1 MLLYIWLEEK
11 WGNEA
16 LGSITRFALQNKG
29 RWVAGWYSHGS
40 SLTNYPFIY
49 IGFSCV
55 QMTIDHCRP
64 CTTHSPCRPIMGQH
78 HGNHINSIQFLLAHP
93 RLFKLIAGWQHP
105 MLGWII
111 GVPMGPTGQFWY
123 PSILDIF
130 GSLREICGLE
140 FPTAS
145 AAVAPNDAPHLMA
158 TTSMAVMYYSWNA
171 GTSNV
176 VKTHKGKWH
185 LWYWS
190 GKHFWERNAQANQ
203 SGHIKRHIKTIVFT
217 WCIFWGSWWY
227 MLVNC

>member
-16 LGSITRFALQNKG
+16 LGSITRIALQNKG
-29 RWVAGWYSHGS
+29 RWVAGWYSLGS

-55 QMTIDHCRP
+55 QMTIDHCPP

-78 HGNHINSIQFLLAHP
+78 HWNHINSIQFLLAHP

-111 GVPMGPTGQFWY
+111 GVPMGPTGQSRV
-123 PSILDIF
+123 PDCI
-130 GSLREICGLE
+130 GSGCTKWR
-140 FPTAS
+140 
-145 AAVAPNDAPHLMA
+145 PHLMA

-176 VKTHKGKWH
+176 VKTQRQMALVVLIRQTFLGKECA
-185 LWYWS
+185 
-190 GKHFWERNAQANQ
+190 GKSIRTSKNISKPWFLLDA
-203 SGHIKRHIKTIVFT
+203 FFD
-217 WCIFWGSWWY
+217 IFWGSWWY

>member
-16 LGSITRFALQNKG
+16 LGSITRIALQNKG
-29 RWVAGWYSHGS
+29 RWVAGWYSLGS

-55 QMTIDHCRP
+55 QMTIDHCPP

-78 HGNHINSIQFLLAHP
+78 HWNHINSIQFLLAHP

-111 GVPMGPTGQFWY
+111 GVPMGPTGQSRV
-123 PSILDIF
+123 PDCI
-130 GSLREICGLE
+130 GSGCTKWR
-140 FPTAS
+140 
-145 AAVAPNDAPHLMA
+145 PHLMA

-203 SGHIKRHIKTIVFT
+203 SGHQKTYQNHDFYLMHFL
-217 WCIFWGSWWY
+217 IFFEV
-227 MLVNC
+227 LDDTC